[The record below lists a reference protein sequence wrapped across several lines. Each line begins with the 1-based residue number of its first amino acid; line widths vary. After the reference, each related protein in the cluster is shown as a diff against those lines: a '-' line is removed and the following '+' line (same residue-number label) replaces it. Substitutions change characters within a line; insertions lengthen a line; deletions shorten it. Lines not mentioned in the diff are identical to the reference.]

1 MNTLDGKLPENILLF
16 TRLLRAA
23 GIRIGAEGVTDSIEA
38 IQILEDV
45 KKLDVVAT
53 LMENH
58 FNNQI
63 SIQLNIKDI
72 KPYTS
77 PS

>member
-1 MNTLDGKLPENILLF
+1 MISIIKKHLKFHFIDEENSII
-16 TRLLRAA
+16 TE
-23 GIRIGAEGVTDSIEA
+23 GIWFNSVEA

>member
-1 MNTLDGKLPENILLF
+1 MSQ
-16 TRLLRAA
+16 RLLDKKHLKFHFIDEENSITE
-23 GIRIGAEGVTDSIEA
+23 GIWFNSVEG
-38 IQILEDV
+38 IQILEGV

-72 KPYTS
+72 KAYTS

>member
-1 MNTLDGKLPENILLF
+1 LKFHFIDEENSII
-16 TRLLRAA
+16 TE
-23 GIRIGAEGVTDSIEA
+23 GIWFNSVEA
-38 IQILEDV
+38 IQILENV

-53 LMENH
+53 MMENH